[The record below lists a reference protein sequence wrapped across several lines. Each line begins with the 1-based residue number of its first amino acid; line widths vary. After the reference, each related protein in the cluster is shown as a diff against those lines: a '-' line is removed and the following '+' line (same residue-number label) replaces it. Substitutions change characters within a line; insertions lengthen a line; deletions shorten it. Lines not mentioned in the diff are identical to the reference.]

1 LTVTHKTG
9 KNTLDRDAKKE
20 EKTPESDEEKE
31 KITLY
36 IVAADAIQKK
46 EKKHSNLRWPHGSS
60 GGAGSHFPR
69 GAAESRAR
77 ALRCWF
83 SSGLGRVWVRFSAEN
98 LVLEHC
104 IVGVIRV

>member
-1 LTVTHKTG
+1 VTHKTG
-9 KNTLDRDAKKE
+9 KNTLDRDAKKG
-20 EKTPESDEEKE
+20 EKKHQKATKR
-31 KITLY
+31 KKKLLYTLW
-36 IVAADAIQKK
+36 QPMLFKK
-46 EKKHSNLRWPHGSS
+46 NKKKHSNLRWPHGSS

-83 SSGLGRVWVRFSAEN
+83 RSGLGRVWVRFSAEN

-104 IVGVIRV
+104 IVGVVRL